1 MELKVNGD
9 ARSFPDGIT
18 VAQLL
23 ENLKVIPERV
33 VVEVNL
39 TILKRNQ
46 HPATT
51 LKEGDEVE
59 IVQAVGGGST
69 HLILDQPRPARKAQS
84 RGGRSTPARQESPK
98 PGWAIDPGPSSR
110 PKAGAGEGR
119 TLNV

>member
-9 ARSFPDGIT
+9 IQAFPDGIT

-46 HPATT
+46 HPATP
-51 LKEGDEVE
+51 LKDGDEVE

-69 HLILDQPRPARKAQS
+69 HSILDQPRPARKVQS
-84 RGGRSTPARQESPK
+84 RGGRRAHT
-98 PGWAIDPGPSSR
+98 
-110 PKAGAGEGR
+110 
-119 TLNV
+119 